1 MNNQKVNFIP
11 TYNGVPITDYT
22 PVQSITS
29 LDVIDM
35 PEANKAWSM
44 HVVSEGLGR
53 IKIYAGNSL
62 DLDFVGYDLNLNFDP
77 DIPANISEIE
87 FNYRYMRLELEF
99 EELEFVGSTS
109 ISMVK

>member
-22 PVQSITS
+22 PEEGSIL

-35 PEANKAWSM
+35 PEANKAWSI
-44 HVVSEGLGR
+44 HVMSEGTGR
-53 IKIYAGNSL
+53 IKILAGNSL
-62 DLDFVGYDLNLNFDP
+62 DLDFVFLDMLSLNFDP
-77 DIPANISEIE
+77 DIPAIISDIE
-87 FNYRYMRLELEF
+87 FNYRYMRLDLEF
-99 EELEFVGSTS
+99 DGDIGSIS

>member
-11 TYNGVPITDYT
+11 TYNGVPITNYT
-22 PVQSITS
+22 PTQGIIS

-44 HVVSEGLGR
+44 HVASEGSGR

-62 DLDFVGYDLNLNFDP
+62 DLDFVELDLTFSFDP
-77 DIPANISEIE
+77 GFPAIRSDIE
-87 FNYRYMRLELEF
+87 FNYRYMRLDLEF
-99 EELEFVGSTS
+99 DGDAGSTS